1 MTVLYEKLHGPGGAL
16 KAISNLDKDVKLA
29 LETYGPPP
37 DRSLP
42 ATFQTLVRSIV
53 GQQISRA
60 AATSVWKRMKEAEV
74 STEQV
79 ISKLEPD
86 DMMPLGL
93 SHRKAEYIIGIAK
106 EITTGELDLKSFP
119 EMSGESVQKR
129 LVKIRGVGA
138 WTADN
143 YRLFALADLDAWP
156 VADIALQEG
165 MKILKSLDMR
175 PDVKTMETMGE
186 PWRPFRGVGALI
198 LWHIYGSHK
207 RKATIADI

>member
-1 MTVLYEKLHGPGGAL
+1 MTVLYEKLHGSNGAL
-16 KAISNLDKDVKLA
+16 ESLSQLDKDIKKA
-29 LETYGPPP
+29 LKRYGPPP

-42 ATFQTLVRSIV
+42 ATFQTLARSIV
-53 GQQISRA
+53 GQQISGA
-60 AATSVWKRMKEAEV
+60 AASSVWNRMKEAELA
-74 STEQV
+74 TEDV
-79 ISKLEPD
+79 ISGLEPD

-93 SHRKAEYIIGIAK
+93 SRRKAEYIIGLAK
-106 EITTGELDLKSFP
+106 EITSGDLLLESLPK
-119 EMSGESVQKR
+119 MSGDEVQKR
-129 LVKIRGVGA
+129 LVKIRGIGA

-165 MKILKSLDMR
+165 MKILKSLDTR
-175 PDVKTMETMGE
+175 PDVKIMESMGE
-186 PWRPFRGVGALI
+186 PWKPFRGVGALI

>member
-1 MTVLYEKLHGPGGAL
+1 MTALYEKLHGSNGAL
-16 KAISNLDKDVKLA
+16 ESLSQLDKDIKKA
-29 LETYGPPP
+29 LKTYGRPP

-42 ATFQTLVRSIV
+42 PTFQTLARSIV
-53 GQQISRA
+53 GQQISGA
-60 AATSVWKRMKEAEV
+60 AASSVWNRMKEAELA
-74 STEQV
+74 TEDV
-79 ISKLEPD
+79 ISDLEPD

-93 SHRKAEYIIGIAK
+93 SRRKAEYIIGIAK
-106 EITTGELDLKSFP
+106 EITSGDLVLESLPK
-119 EMSGESVQKR
+119 MSGDEVQKR
-129 LVKIRGVGA
+129 LVKIRGIGA

-165 MKILKSLDMR
+165 MKILKSLDTR
-175 PDVKTMETMGE
+175 PDVKIMESMGE
-186 PWRPFRGVGALI
+186 PWKPFRGVGALI

>member
-1 MTVLYEKLHGPGGAL
+1 MDTDITKAL
-16 KAISNLDKDVKLA
+16 K
-29 LETYGPPP
+29 TYGPPP

-42 ATFQTLVRSIV
+42 ATFQTLARSIV
-53 GQQISRA
+53 GQQISGA
-60 AATSVWKRMKEAEV
+60 AASSVWNRMKEAKLA
-74 STEQV
+74 TEDV
-79 ISKLEPD
+79 ISNLEPD

-93 SHRKAEYIIGIAK
+93 SRRKAEYIIGIAK
-106 EITTGELDLKSFP
+106 EITSGDLVLESLP
-119 EMSGESVQKR
+119 EMSGDEVQKR
-129 LVKIRGVGA
+129 LVQIRGIGA

-165 MKILKSLDMR
+165 MKILKSLDTR
-175 PDVKTMETMGE
+175 PDVKIMESMGE
-186 PWRPFRGVGALI
+186 PWKPFRGVGALI

>member
-1 MTVLYEKLHGPGGAL
+1 MDKDIKKAL
-16 KAISNLDKDVKLA
+16 KP
-29 LETYGPPP
+29 YGPPP

-42 ATFQTLVRSIV
+42 ATFQTLARSIV
-53 GQQISRA
+53 GQQISGA
-60 AATSVWKRMKEAEV
+60 AASSVWNRMKEAELA
-74 STEQV
+74 TEDV
-79 ISKLEPD
+79 ISDLEPD

-93 SHRKAEYIIGIAK
+93 SRRKAEYIIGIAK
-106 EITTGELDLKSFP
+106 EITSGHLVLESLPK
-119 EMSGESVQKR
+119 MSGDEVQKR
-129 LVKIRGVGA
+129 LVKIRGIGA

-165 MKILKSLDMR
+165 MKILKSLDTR
-175 PDVKTMETMGE
+175 PDVKIMESMGE
-186 PWRPFRGVGALI
+186 PWKPFRGVGALI

>member
-1 MTVLYEKLHGPGGAL
+1 MTVLYEKLQGPDGAL
-16 KAISNLDKDVKLA
+16 KAISNLDKDIELA

-42 ATFQTLVRSIV
+42 ATFQTSARSIV
-53 GQQISRA
+53 GQQISGA
-60 AATSVWKRMKEAEV
+60 AATSVWNRMKEAEV

-93 SHRKAEYIIGIAK
+93 SRRKAEYIIGIAK

-119 EMSGESVQKR
+119 QMSG
-129 LVKIRGVGA
+129 
-138 WTADN
+138 D

>member
-1 MTVLYEKLHGPGGAL
+1 MTVLYEKLHGSNGAL
-16 KAISNLDKDVKLA
+16 ESLSQLDTDITKALK
-29 LETYGPPP
+29 TYGPPP

-42 ATFQTLVRSIV
+42 ATFQTLARSIV
-53 GQQISRA
+53 GQQISGA
-60 AATSVWKRMKEAEV
+60 AASSVWNRMKEAELA
-74 STEQV
+74 TENV

-93 SHRKAEYIIGIAK
+93 SRRKAEYIIGIAK
-106 EITTGELDLKSFP
+106 EITSGDLVLESLPKL
-119 EMSGESVQKR
+119 SGDEVQKR
-129 LVKIRGVGA
+129 LVQIRGIGA

-165 MKILKSLDMR
+165 MKILKSLDTR
-175 PDVKTMETMGE
+175 PDVKIMESMGE
-186 PWRPFRGVGALI
+186 PWKPFRGVGALI

>member
-1 MTVLYEKLHGPGGAL
+1 MASL
-16 KAISNLDKDVKLA
+16 SQLDKDIKKA
-29 LETYGPPP
+29 FKTYWPPP

-42 ATFQTLVRSIV
+42 ATFQTLARSIV
-53 GQQISRA
+53 GQQISGA
-60 AATSVWKRMKEAEV
+60 AASSVWNRMKEAELA
-74 STEQV
+74 TEDV
-79 ISKLEPD
+79 ISDLEPD

-93 SHRKAEYIIGIAK
+93 SRRKAEYIIGIAK
-106 EITTGELDLKSFP
+106 EITSGDLVLESLPK
-119 EMSGESVQKR
+119 MSGDEVQKR
-129 LVKIRGVGA
+129 LVKIRGIGA

-165 MKILKSLDMR
+165 MKILKSLDTR
-175 PDVKTMETMGE
+175 PDVKIMESMGE
-186 PWRPFRGVGALI
+186 PWKPFRGVGALI

>member
-1 MTVLYEKLHGPGGAL
+1 MTALYEKLHGSNGAL
-16 KAISNLDKDVKLA
+16 ESLSQLDTDITKALK
-29 LETYGPPP
+29 TYGPPP

-42 ATFQTLVRSIV
+42 ATFQTLARSIV
-53 GQQISRA
+53 GQQISGA
-60 AATSVWKRMKEAEV
+60 AASSVWNRMKEAKLA
-74 STEQV
+74 TEDV
-79 ISKLEPD
+79 ISNLEPD

-93 SHRKAEYIIGIAK
+93 SRRKAEYIIGIAK
-106 EITTGELDLKSFP
+106 EITSGDLVLESLP
-119 EMSGESVQKR
+119 EMSGDEVQKR
-129 LVKIRGVGA
+129 LVQIRGIGA

-165 MKILKSLDMR
+165 MKILKSLDTR
-175 PDVKTMETMGE
+175 PDVKIMESMGE
-186 PWRPFRGVGALI
+186 PWKPFRGVGALI

>member
-1 MTVLYEKLHGPGGAL
+1 MVALYEKLHGPKGAL
-16 KAISNLDKDVKLA
+16 NSLAQLDTDIKDA
-29 LETYGPPP
+29 LKTYGPPP

-42 ATFQTLVRSIV
+42 ATFQTLARSIV
-53 GQQISRA
+53 GQQISGA
-60 AATSVWKRMKEAEV
+60 AASSVWNRMKEAN
-74 STEQV
+74 SATEDV
-79 ISKLEPD
+79 ISNLDPD

-93 SHRKAEYIIGIAK
+93 SRRKAEYIIGIAK
-106 EITTGELDLKSFP
+106 EITSGNLDLKSLP
-119 EMSGESVQKR
+119 EMSGDEVQKR
-129 LVKIRGVGA
+129 LVQIRGIGA

-165 MKILKSLDMR
+165 MKILKSLDNR
-175 PDVKTMETMGE
+175 PDGKTMETMGE
-186 PWRPFRGVGALI
+186 PWKPFRGVGALI

>member
-1 MTVLYEKLHGPGGAL
+1 MTVLYEKLHGSNGAL
-16 KAISNLDKDVKLA
+16 ESLSQLDTDITKALK
-29 LETYGPPP
+29 TYGPPP

-42 ATFQTLVRSIV
+42 ATFQTLARSIV
-53 GQQISRA
+53 GQQISGA
-60 AATSVWKRMKEAEV
+60 AASSVWNRMKEAKLA
-74 STEQV
+74 TEDV
-79 ISKLEPD
+79 ISNLEPD

-93 SHRKAEYIIGIAK
+93 SRRKAEYIIGIAK
-106 EITTGELDLKSFP
+106 EITSGDLVLESLP
-119 EMSGESVQKR
+119 EMSGDEVQKR
-129 LVKIRGVGA
+129 LVQIRGIGA

-165 MKILKSLDMR
+165 MKILKSLDTR
-175 PDVKTMETMGE
+175 PDVKIMESMGE
-186 PWRPFRGVGALI
+186 PWKPFRGVGALI

>member
-1 MTVLYEKLHGPGGAL
+1 MIALYEKLHGSNGAL
-16 KAISNLDKDVKLA
+16 ASLSQLDKDIKKA
-29 LETYGPPP
+29 LKTYGPPP

-42 ATFQTLVRSIV
+42 ATFQTLARSIV
-53 GQQISRA
+53 GQQISGA
-60 AATSVWKRMKEAEV
+60 AASSVWNRMKEAELA
-74 STEQV
+74 TEDV
-79 ISKLEPD
+79 ISDLEPD

-93 SHRKAEYIIGIAK
+93 SRRKAEYIIGIAK
-106 EITTGELDLKSFP
+106 EITSGDLVLESLPK
-119 EMSGESVQKR
+119 MSGDEVQKR
-129 LVKIRGVGA
+129 LVKIRGIGA

-165 MKILKSLDMR
+165 MKIMKSLDTR
-175 PDVKTMETMGE
+175 PDVKIMESMGE
-186 PWRPFRGVGALI
+186 PWKPFRGVGALI

>member
-1 MTVLYEKLHGPGGAL
+1 MVALYEKLHGPKGAL
-16 KAISNLDKDVKLA
+16 ESLAQLDTDIKDA
-29 LETYGPPP
+29 LKTYGPPP

-42 ATFQTLVRSIV
+42 ATFQTLARSIV
-53 GQQISRA
+53 GQQISGA
-60 AATSVWKRMKEAEV
+60 AASSVWNRMKAAN
-74 STEQV
+74 SATEDV
-79 ISKLEPD
+79 ISNLDPD

-93 SHRKAEYIIGIAK
+93 SRRKAEYIIGIAK
-106 EITTGELDLKSFP
+106 EITSGNLDLKSLP
-119 EMSGESVQKR
+119 EMSGDEVQKR
-129 LVKIRGVGA
+129 LVQIRGIGA

-165 MKILKSLDMR
+165 MKILKSLDNR
-175 PDVKTMETMGE
+175 PDGKTMETMGE
-186 PWRPFRGVGALI
+186 PWKPFRGVGALI